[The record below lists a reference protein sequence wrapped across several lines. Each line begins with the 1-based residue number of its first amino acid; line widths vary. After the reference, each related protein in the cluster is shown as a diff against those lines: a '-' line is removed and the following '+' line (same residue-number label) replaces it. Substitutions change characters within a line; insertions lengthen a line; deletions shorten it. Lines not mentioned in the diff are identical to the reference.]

1 MRVAIIDD
9 EKESFDLLKS
19 YLIRYQKEHGGAFEI
34 ETFSSGEE
42 LLKDYRAIYDILI
55 FDIQMPGISGI
66 DAAKKVREHDKKAII
81 LFITSMAQYALQG
94 YEVEAVDYI
103 IKPLSYYDF
112 AMKIAK
118 VIRKV
123 VQQEEVCVAVDTQE
137 GIRKVLV
144 SGICYMEVLGHYI
157 YYHTKEGL
165 IVARGSMKEAEEQ
178 FTLYNFVRVH
188 KSYIVN
194 LRHVTKVDAN
204 DVEVNGERIPL
215 GRVYRHM
222 FLQAFLRFVN
232 AK

>member
-9 EKESFDLLKS
+9 ERESFDLLKS

-144 SGICYMEVLGHYI
+144 SGI

-215 GRVYRHM
+215 GRVYRHT